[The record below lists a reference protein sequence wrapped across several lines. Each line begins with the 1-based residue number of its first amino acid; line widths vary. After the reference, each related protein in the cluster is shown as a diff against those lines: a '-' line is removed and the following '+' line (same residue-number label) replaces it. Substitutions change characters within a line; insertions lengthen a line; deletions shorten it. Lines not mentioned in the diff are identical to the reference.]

1 MKAEELF
8 EQATQAYIDGNEE
21 EAAELYAQAAE
32 AGSIEAIKVLAE
44 AYETGDKF
52 NISKND
58 KTALNLYK
66 KAALLDDSDALE
78 RILNYSDKQE
88 RNTVIKELL
97 QNNLSL
103 FASEEMCRKFSNTI
117 SEDDELSSDT
127 PMLVDLI
134 CFQPIFAKYLGF
146 EKFTSSQLKE
156 IFISK
161 PELAKEFSDWDKLN
175 QTHIEEISE
184 SVPAVLAFYPYLNQL
199 NSKVWVNLIVFDKGY
214 YNRCAPE
221 IIASFGSRDWI
232 KIIKKYAEFA
242 QNCAWDHLD
251 REDLEELVNS
261 RPEAFVYCNNWS
273 KMDAR
278 LRQLIKARN
287 PKITDAFINSFDKL
301 AEMKYYENL
310 DIPQYGNLEM
320 VLCLPGNFYMG
331 SSLEEPGHCNDEI
344 LHRVIIS
351 KPFFIGKYP
360 VTQALYQVVMGENPS
375 FDKNDNKPVEQVPYK
390 MAAEFCRKLTIIMT
404 GVIPKDYMFNLPTEA
419 QWEYACK
426 AGSQSIIAKTE
437 DCESAVNTV
446 PQTHVVIEGKE
457 NKWHICDMLGNV
469 SEWCRS
475 WYYCYKNVEERDPVG
490 PMLGQYR
497 VCRGGSFKIPADR
510 LRAAK
515 RYAVNSRLIASP
527 EIGFRIILESKR

>member
-21 EAAELYAQAAE
+21 EAAELYAHAAE
-32 AGSIEAIKVLAE
+32 SGSIEAIKVLAE

-52 NISKND
+52 NISKNH

-66 KAALLDDSDALE
+66 KAALLEDSDALE
-78 RILNYSDKQE
+78 RIINYSDKQE
-88 RNTVIKELL
+88 RNSVIKELL
-97 QNNLSL
+97 QNNFSL
-103 FASEEMCRKFSNTI
+103 FASEEICRKFGKLI
-117 SEDDELSSDT
+117 SEDDELSSET
-127 PMLVDLI
+127 PILVDLI
-134 CFQPIFAKYLGF
+134 CFQPIFIKYLGF

-161 PELAKEFSDWDKLN
+161 PELAKDFSDWDKLS
-175 QTHIEEISE
+175 QIHIEEISDTVP
-184 SVPAVLAFYPYLNQL
+184 SVLSFYPHLNQL
-199 NSKVWVNLIVFDKGY
+199 TTRCWVNLILFDKGF

-221 IIASFGSRDWI
+221 VIASFNSHDWM

-242 QNCAWDHLD
+242 PNCVWAQLEK
-251 REDLEELVNS
+251 EDLKELIES
-261 RPEAFVYCNNWS
+261 RPEAFIYCNDWS
-273 KMDAR
+273 KIDSE
-278 LRQLIKARN
+278 LRGLIMARN
-287 PKITDAFINSFDKL
+287 PKITEAFIRSFDKL
-301 AEMKYYENL
+301 AEMKYYENIK
-310 DIPQYGNLEM
+310 IPQYGNLEM
-320 VLCLPGNFYMG
+320 ILCLPGNFYMG
-331 SSLEEPGHCNDEI
+331 SDPEEAGHCNDEI

-360 VTQALYQVVMGENPS
+360 VTQSLYQVVMGENPS

-390 MAAEFCRKLTIIMT
+390 MAAEFCRKLTLLLSSA
-404 GVIPKDYMFNLPTEA
+404 IPKDYMFNLPTEA

-426 AGSQSIIAKTE
+426 AGSQNSICDNSVGVTDTYA
-437 DCESAVNTV
+437 V
-446 PQTHVVIEGKE
+446 PQTHAVIEGKE

-510 LRAAK
+510 LRASK
-515 RYAVNSRLIASP
+515 RYAVNPKLIASP